1 MKKIII
7 LALIVSLFAV
17 ACTPAGGN
25 ASEGGNA
32 VSYNTKDLVEKI
44 TADYSLSGG
53 DYYSSYSEELGEYLD
68 SDLLLS
74 FYGDMGEVPDIEA
87 VEEYCVYIDG
97 SDPNLQ
103 KELGV
108 FKTKAGTDKETFM
121 SFMQSRIAAMLEN
134 AKNYPSVDQEPLKNA
149 EFFIEGDYVVYVVIK
164 ADADDIADFIKDN
177 ID

>member
-7 LALIVSLFAV
+7 LALILSLFTV
-17 ACTPAGGN
+17 ACTPAGGD
-25 ASEGGNA
+25 SSDGGAA
-32 VSYNTKDLVEKI
+32 VTYNTKELVEKI
-44 TADYSLSGG
+44 TADHSLSGG
-53 DYYSSYSEELGEYLD
+53 DYYSSYSEVLGEYLD
-68 SDLLLS
+68 DDLLLS
-74 FYGDMGEVPDIEA
+74 FYGDMGEVPDMEA

-97 SDPNLQ
+97 TDPNLQ

-108 FKTKAGTDKETFM
+108 FKTKSGTDKETFL

-149 EFFIEGDYVVYVVIK
+149 EFFIEGDYVVYVVVK
-164 ADADDIADFIKDN
+164 SDAAEIADFIKDS

>member
-1 MKKIII
+1 MKRIII
-7 LALIVSLFAV
+7 LALVISLFAV
-17 ACTPAGGN
+17 ACTPADSN
-25 ASEGGNA
+25 ASDGGTA
-32 VSYNTKDLVEKI
+32 VSYNTKELVEKI

-53 DYYSSYSEELGEYLD
+53 EYYTSYSQELGGYLD
-68 SDLLLS
+68 SDLVLS
-74 FYGDMGEVPDIEA
+74 YYGDMGEVPDMEA

-108 FKTKAGTDKETFM
+108 FKTTAGTDKETFL
-121 SFMQSRIAAMLEN
+121 SFMRSRIAAMLEN

-149 EFFIEGDYVVYVVIK
+149 EFFIEGDYVVYVVVK
-164 ADADDIADFIKDN
+164 GDADDIADFIKDN